1 DYYNKSEV
9 DALIAPFATTAD
21 MNTALSLKVDKS
33 TTVNGKALS
42 GNIVIEQA
50 DIPGLTAAI
59 AAKQN
64 TITGAATTV
73 VSDNLTANRA
83 VISNGS
89 GKIAVSP
96 VTANELSYLSGVT
109 SSVQAQLNDKI
120 ALAQKGANNGV
131 APLNSAG
138 KIPAQYVDVTTMEYM
153 GTWNAATNVPAI
165 SDATGSGGQYYRV
178 TVGGTRDL
186 GSGNI
191 TFTAG
196 DDVIHNGTVWQR
208 VPSTQLVTSVNGQTG
223 NIVLGKADV
232 GLGNVDNT
240 SDLAKPIS
248 NATQT
253 ALDGKANTSHTH
265 NASDI

>member
-1 DYYNKSEV
+1 
-9 DALIAPFATTAD
+9 
-21 MNTALSLKVDKS
+21 
-33 TTVNGKALS
+33 
-42 GNIVIEQA
+42 
-50 DIPGLTAAI
+50 
-59 AAKQN
+59 
-64 TITGAATTV
+64 
-73 VSDNLTANRA
+73 
-83 VISNGS
+83 
-89 GKIAVSP
+89 
-96 VTANELSYLSGVT
+96 
-109 SSVQAQLNDKI
+109 
-120 ALAQKGANNGV
+120 
-131 APLNSAG
+131 

-178 TVGGTRDL
+178 TVGGTRNL

-240 SDLAKPIS
+240 ADLAKPIS

-253 ALDGKANTSHTH
+253 ASDGKANTSHTH
-265 NASDI
+265 NASDINAGTLNIARIPTGTTGSTVALGNDSRINNGQTAFGWGDYRVFGLGNNGINLNDNIDNNALSNQFGKISHLSETNPITPRA